1 MKTVKDKTG
10 SYFGLRGRVLTGSV
24 LAVGLI
30 AGVGGWAATTPLAG
44 AVIAS
49 GVVAVD
55 QNLKL
60 VQHLDGGI
68 ISSILVREGS
78 RVREGDVMFQ
88 LDDAQTRAELEI
100 LRGQLI
106 KLKIQQA
113 RLAAERDGRD
123 ALVLP
128 AAIDVT
134 DPAIAGQ
141 VAGEQ
146 RILSG
151 RLGEYRA
158 RRQQFELSIE
168 QVAEEIRGLEAQALA
183 KREEA
188 GLVQE
193 EQTRSETLMKAG
205 LAEIGRVAATRR
217 ELARLTGE
225 SGEIAA
231 TIARA
236 RVRSSEIR
244 LQILAA
250 DDLFRTE
257 AQRGLGQTEIQI
269 DEMEQRFAA
278 TADRLTRT
286 ELRAPIS
293 GIVNELNVH
302 TLGGVIGA
310 AEVLATIMPDAAQL
324 TFQVR
329 VPPVQIDQVVPEQ
342 SARVRFPAFNQRVT
356 PELAGTTRYVAAAA
370 TRDPVSG
377 ESFFLAEIGVE
388 ASALAALEGAV
399 LLPGMP
405 VEVFIATEPRMAISY
420 LAKPFTDVVLR
431 AFRER

>member
-1 MKTVKDKTG
+1 MTKQDRKTQTL
-10 SYFGLRGRVLTGSV
+10 FRTRGRVALGCF
-24 LAVGLI
+24 LALALI
-30 AGVGGWAATTPLAG
+30 GGVGGWALTASLSG

-68 ISSILVREGS
+68 ISEITIREGS
-78 RVREGDVMFQ
+78 RVRAGDVMFR

-100 LRGQLI
+100 LRGQLL

-113 RLAAERDGRD
+113 RLLAERDGLD
-123 ALVLP
+123 
-128 AAIDVT
+128 DVT
-134 DPAIAGQ
+134 PPPGLDLADPAVGGLLAD
-141 VAGEQ
+141 ET

-158 RRQQFELSIE
+158 RRQQLELSIE
-168 QVAEEIRGLEAQALA
+168 QVGEEVRGLASQAAAKTEETALVRTELGRNEALMA
-183 KREEA
+183 A
-188 GLVQE
+188 GLTEAV
-193 EQTRSETLMKAG
+193 RLSAS
-205 LAEIGRVAATRR
+205 RR

-236 RVRSSEIR
+236 KVRSSEIH

-257 AQRGLGQTEIQI
+257 AQRGLGQTGLQI

-286 ELRAPIS
+286 ELRAPIG

-310 AEVLATIMPDAAQL
+310 AEVLATIMPDDAQL

-329 VPPVQIDQVVPEQ
+329 VPPVQIDQVMAGQV
-342 SARVRFPAFNQRVT
+342 ARIRFPAFNQRVT
-356 PELAGTTRYVAAAA
+356 PELAGSVSYVAAAA
-370 TRDPVSG
+370 TRDSASG
-377 ESFFLAEIGVE
+377 DSFFAAEVE
-388 ASALAALEGAV
+388 VPAAALAKLEGAA
-399 LLPGMP
+399 LMPGMP
-405 VEVFIATEPRMAISY
+405 VEVFLVTEPRTAMTY
-420 LAKPFTDVVLR
+420 LVKPLTDVVLR